1 MTDFV
6 LTQKSRHIYYAG
18 RRRRCRY
25 LDSLIVQIE
34 ETHEARHNDDDDDHD
49 RSNIKYLNWS
59 PWLAWLVPLKY
70 MGGCDG
76 RLVVVG

>member
-49 RSNIKYLNWS
+49 RSNIKYLN
-59 PWLAWLVPLKY
+59 
-70 MGGCDG
+70 
-76 RLVVVG
+76 